1 MSKYILKLTGSNEI
15 VSIIE
20 WDGVAELSFPSLY
33 ELEPFVTS
41 STDFILN
48 PTSSIDAITNYV
60 GVFDGDFVGNL
71 SGSVTIN
78 GQSFNDLIHSTKYG
92 YLKFISGSD
101 IENQGLTPS
110 FIIDNFD
117 QPTNI
122 ILPLD
127 NQYYDHAYDYSGSLN
142 RILNNN
148 GTSNI
153 IKFKN
158 ILDTSKEMQ
167 FLINGAEITG
177 SNVSLN
183 VSEVYNSFYNDIYFD
198 TTQSDA
204 LNLYDRTDWYVD
216 FDLGDKAQSGKFYG
230 DFIGNVDITSA
241 SMDALTVSGTINLT
255 GSFVVDGD
263 LTLNSKIKVE
273 IFNSST
279 TYQIPTWAK
288 KITAYVVGAGGGGG
302 GGASGYMHDYANL
315 NPLYSITF
323 DSNACGHEIV
333 MGGGGGASGAVNV
346 VDYIAN
352 KHFTPGGDMEIM
364 VGAGGKGGSGGSPLY
379 DLNGLYIGDGSDA
392 VGIYTNAD
400 GVSGVYGSNLVG
412 FKYSTEFFG
421 TFKSDS
427 FVDATWNAVGKT
439 SMHNTNVDE
448 ILIRGFGAFNPG
460 NVMNYSLLYDWNQ
473 LEDARI
479 LFGRGNQG
487 WYDRIQEVFES
498 GLTATQIRIF
508 YTVFRHLNRW
518 TPLGS
523 NVWNLDK
530 GLDIVTNLGKKT
542 SNSSYYFNKNCFP
555 LIKSNIAFSETHGI
569 GDFFSGGYYYPHNGE
584 LGGAS
589 YIKTFANGKTTM
601 TYSTGGIGGT
611 GGLSLGANYPLISR
625 IEHVKG
631 VDYSMGDYSVPGGGH
646 NGDDTNQ
653 YYGRD
658 GDNLSRFS
666 STPGGHGVSMITDV
680 TTPSGNNLLFPNY
693 MNTELS
699 NESGFKYKN
708 TAPNLPIDY
717 NNELPDFLE
726 KRYFGTS
733 TKLARSGVLLY
744 TDTSDYHRHNSVKYM
759 IPNLPLPTGGGGGTG
774 KNGFAL
780 DTREVSP
787 QIYSEKKSI
796 TNRFKSDTN
805 PSGAVPTAFIRDMAE
820 QIVSKTMLGYGGKC
834 FKLNE
839 ATNLREEFTELQ
851 YNIYGYELPVDY
863 TQVSRT
869 LFIGKGGNGG
879 HININDYDTAIYGLE
894 DYDRVDPI
902 PSSMPEN
909 GGDFGGGGGGGAGTY
924 NPSKLKIEQI
934 PGFELVKGQNGADG
948 GNGVVALVIYN

>member
-216 FDLGDKAQSGKFYG
+216 FDLGDKAYAGSFYG

-302 GGASGYMHDYANL
+302 GGASGYMHEYANL

-333 MGGGGGASGAVNV
+333 MGGGGGASGAVTV

-352 KHFTPGGDMEIM
+352 THFTPGGDMEIM

-379 DLNGLYIGDGSDA
+379 DLNGLYTGDGSGE

-479 LFGRGNQG
+479 LFGRGQQG
-487 WYDRIQEVFES
+487 WYDKIQELFES

-523 NVWNLDK
+523 NVYTTSKFDVVNNLY
-530 GLDIVTNLGKKT
+530 KKT
-542 SNSSYYFNKNCFP
+542 SNSSYYFNKNYFP
-555 LIKSNIAFSETHGI
+555 LIKSNIAFSETHDI
-569 GDFFSGGYYYPHNGE
+569 GDFINGLYYYPHNGE
-584 LGGAS
+584 PGGAS
-589 YIKTFANGKTTM
+589 YIKTFVNGVTNR

-611 GGLSLGANYPLISR
+611 GGLSIGANYPLISR
-625 IEHVKG
+625 IDHVND

-646 NGDDTNQ
+646 DGDDTT
-653 YYGRD
+653 YGND
-658 GDNLSRFS
+658 GDNVSRFS

-733 TKLARSGVLLY
+733 TKLASSGVLLY

-780 DTREVSP
+780 DTREVAP

-894 DYDRVDPI
+894 NYDIVDPI